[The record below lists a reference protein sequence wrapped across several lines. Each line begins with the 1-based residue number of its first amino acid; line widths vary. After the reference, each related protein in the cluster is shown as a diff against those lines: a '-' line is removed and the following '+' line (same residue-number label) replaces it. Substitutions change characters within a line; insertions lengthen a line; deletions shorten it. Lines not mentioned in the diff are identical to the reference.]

1 MLLKEIIERIDKSEE
16 NRNCIDFEAL
26 ARELDISFG
35 YTDVDDK
42 DLRLTSYFLSPF
54 DDEGI
59 FCGEALYF
67 FDNEFVA
74 ISYRA
79 SESSDEDF
87 RWISREAAN
96 TVRKYLLEIDDFE
109 SALRFCDLKEN
120 HDDSYL
126 ISYPN
131 EVIDWNKGRYKG
143 KKFKF
148 IEIVGPCFN
157 HRIRIKT
164 SDGIEMV
171 VDTSE
176 IEFSYHLVNKT
187 ERKN

>member
-16 NRNCIDFEAL
+16 NRNCIDLEAL
-26 ARELDISFG
+26 AHELDINFG

-54 DDEGI
+54 DDDGF

-74 ISYRA
+74 ISYKA
-79 SESSDEDF
+79 SEASDENF
-87 RWISREAAN
+87 RWISKEAAN
-96 TVRKYLLEIDDFE
+96 TVRNYLLEIDNFE
-109 SALRFCDLKEN
+109 TRLEFCDLKEN
-120 HDDSYL
+120 HDNSYF
-126 ISYPN
+126 ISYPD

-148 IEIVGPCFN
+148 IEIIGPLFN
-157 HRIRIKT
+157 HKVKIRT
-164 SDGIEMV
+164 SNGAKIV
-171 VDTSE
+171 VDISE

-187 ERKN
+187 KE

>member
-1 MLLKEIIERIDKSEE
+1 MLLKEIIERIDKSEG

-26 ARELDISFG
+26 AHELDIHFG

-54 DDEGI
+54 ADNGF

-74 ISYRA
+74 VSCKL
-79 SESSDEDF
+79 SEDTDEEF
-87 RWISREAAN
+87 RWVSREAAN
-96 TVRKYLLEIDDFE
+96 TVRNYLLEIDNFE
-109 SALRFCDLKEN
+109 AKLNFCDLKED
-120 HDDSYL
+120 HGDGYS
-126 ISYPN
+126 ISYPD
-131 EVIDWNKGRYKG
+131 EVIDWSKGQYKG

-148 IEIVGPCFN
+148 IEVVGPYFDG
-157 HRIRIKT
+157 RIKIRT
-164 SDGIEMV
+164 SDGTEVV

-187 ERKN
+187 KE

>member
-1 MLLKEIIERIDKSEE
+1 MLLKEIIKRIDKSEE
-16 NRNCIDFEAL
+16 NRNYIDLEAL
-26 ARELDISFG
+26 AYELDINFG
-35 YTDVDDK
+35 YTNIDDK

-54 DDEGI
+54 DDDGF

-79 SESSDEDF
+79 SESSDENF
-87 RWISREAAN
+87 RWISKEAVN
-96 TVRKYLLEIDDFE
+96 TVRNYLLEIDDFE
-109 SALRFCDLKEN
+109 TKLNFCDLKED
-120 HDDSYL
+120 HGDGYS

-131 EVIDWNKGRYKG
+131 EVIDWNKGQYKG
-143 KKFKF
+143 EKFKF
-148 IEIVGPCFN
+148 IEIVGPDYSN
-157 HRIRIKT
+157 KVKIRT
-164 SDGIEMV
+164 SDGAEII

-187 ERKN
+187 KE

>member
-16 NRNCIDFEAL
+16 NRNSIDFEAL
-26 ARELDISFG
+26 AFELNIYFD

-54 DDEGI
+54 DDDGF

-79 SESSDEDF
+79 SGASGEDF
-87 RWISREAAN
+87 RWVSREAAN
-96 TVRKYLLEIDDFE
+96 TVRKYLLEIDGFE
-109 SALRFCDLKEN
+109 AGLKFCDLKEN
-120 HDDSYL
+120 HGNGYL
-126 ISYPN
+126 IPYPD
-131 EVIDWNKGRYKG
+131 EVIDWSKGRYEG
-143 KKFKF
+143 EKFKF

-164 SDGIEMV
+164 SDGTEMD

-187 ERKN
+187 KG